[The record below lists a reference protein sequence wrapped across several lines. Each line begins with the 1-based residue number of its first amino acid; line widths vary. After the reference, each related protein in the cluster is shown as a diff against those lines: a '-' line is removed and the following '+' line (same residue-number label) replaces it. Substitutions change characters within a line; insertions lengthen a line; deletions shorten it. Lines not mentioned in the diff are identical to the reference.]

1 MKRSMKK
8 FMATCAAVTAIA
20 AVSSVSAMAADYT
33 AENNSVKFTVP
44 TADADTQMTVLVVP
58 KDAEVTDENIY
69 YIDQDATLADTALL
83 KGDSLA
89 DGTYVVKVGYYK
101 DGVFTISPEEFTV
114 GEIKEDLVDVL
125 LGNVVGA
132 DETIN
137 ATDAQ
142 QVLKYYATGTAGF
155 AADPYK
161 LVAANVAGADTTI
174 NATDAQQIL
183 KYYATGSTTTR
194 VGKTAKVNA
203 NYEVVEVVD

>member
-114 GEIKEDLVDVL
+114 GEIKEDGVEILV
-125 LGNVVGA
+125 GNVDGNTRITTA
-132 DETIN
+132 D
-137 ATDAQ
+137 ATA
-142 QVLKYYATGTAGF
+142 VLKHTAGAELLEGTNF
-155 AADPYK
+155 TAAALCDGNK
-161 LVAANVAGADTTI
+161 RISTAD
-174 NATDAQQIL
+174 ATNIL
-183 KYYATGSTTTR
+183 KYTSGDESTP
-194 VGKTAKVNA
+194 VGTVQ
-203 NYEVVEVVD
+203 VVTE